1 MAGRAA
7 YVWYEPPYSSLTPQL
22 IRLLVGKGVGR
33 NGWAV
38 MMALCMGVHVDRT
51 FDMKPASRIAELTG
65 LTEKQVS
72 RGVAELRRLSI
83 IVPVTRKAKDGTH
96 HIDRSC
102 FGHVATYCFTKDAW
116 QLIEDG
122 FKSREQQAAEGEQGA
137 RHSESAGYM

>member
-1 MAGRAA
+1 MKAD
-7 YVWYEPPYSSLTPQL
+7 YVFYEKPYASLSPQL
-22 IRLLVGKGVGR
+22 IQLLVSKGIGR

-38 MMALCMGVHVDRT
+38 MAALCMGVHADRT

-72 RGVAELRRLSI
+72 RGVAELRQLNI
-83 IVPVTRKAKDGTH
+83 IVPITRKAKDGTR

-116 QLIEDG
+116 RLIESG
-122 FKSREQQAAEGEQGA
+122 FKSREQQAGEGGSGA
-137 RHSESAGYM
+137 